1 LGFTRFIARRYLFAK
16 KSQQAINIISWISIT
31 GVTFCVAAMII
42 ILSAI
47 NGLEGLVERIY
58 GSFDADIK
66 ITLVEGK
73 TFDSKNFPL
82 DKLKNITEVEFAGEV
97 VEEICILK
105 KGDNWV
111 HAVLKGVDDGF
122 IKSSL
127 PDSLIVNGQANIGD
141 VNTPRVI
148 CGEGIAN
155 RLSLELTDALGNSSL
170 LKIYAPVR
178 SRKFTPTAKMFEEQ
192 SIFLSGIF
200 SVNPEYDYRYII
212 TRKETAQSL
221 MEYGTHISAVEIN
234 LHPDSDPTV
243 VKEKIKNIV
252 GNDFTVKTKVEQN
265 ALMYQVNQSE
275 KWFAFSMLVFVL
287 VLAAFNIMASL
298 TMLIIDK
305 KNDVMILKS
314 MGATS
319 ANIRNIF
326 FFEGFFINLFGG
338 FLGILIGVGVT
349 LLQSN
354 FHLVKMEGT
363 IIDYYPV
370 ELQVTDLGFVF
381 MALLIVGIIS
391 SWLPVRFLV
400 KRYAT
405 GVLKQ
410 D

>member
-1 LGFTRFIARRYLFAK
+1 MGFTRFIARRYLFAK

-47 NGLEGLVERIY
+47 NGLEGLVEKIY
-58 GSFDADIK
+58 SSFDADIRV
-66 ITLVEGK
+66 TSVEGK
-73 TFDSKNFPL
+73 TFDSRGFPL
-82 DKLKNITEVEFAGEV
+82 EELKKMDQVEFAGEV

-105 KGDNWV
+105 KEDNWV
-111 HAVLKGVDDGF
+111 HAVLKGVDEDF
-122 IKSSL
+122 ISTSM
-127 PDSLIVNGQANIGD
+127 PDSLIKEGKASIGTID
-141 VNTPRVI
+141 VPKVI
-148 CGEGIAN
+148 CGEGIAG
-155 RLSLELTDALGNSSL
+155 RLSLNLTDALGNPSL

-212 TRKETAQSL
+212 TRKETAQQL
-221 MEYGTHISAVEIN
+221 MEYGTHITAVEVN
-234 LHPDSDPTV
+234 LKSGADPDEWKQKV
-243 VKEKIKNIV
+243 EEIV
-252 GNDFTVKTKVEQN
+252 GDKFKVKTKAEQN
-265 ALMYQVNQSE
+265 ELMYQVNQSE

-287 VLAAFNIMASL
+287 ILAAFNIMASL

-305 KNDVMILKS
+305 KSDVMILKS

-319 ANIRNIF
+319 SDIRNIF

-338 FLGILIGVGVT
+338 FLGIAIGVGVT

-370 ELQVTDLGFVF
+370 ALQGSDLLSVLL
-381 MALLIVGIIS
+381 ALLAVGSIS
-391 SWLPVRFLV
+391 AWMPVRFLV

>member
-1 LGFTRFIARRYLFAK
+1 MGFTRFIARRYLFAK

-31 GVTFCVAAMII
+31 GITFCVAAMII

-58 GSFDADIK
+58 SSFDADIK
-66 ITLVEGK
+66 ITSLEGK
-73 TFDSKNFPL
+73 TFDSKVFPL
-82 DKLKNITEVEFAGEV
+82 EDLKKLNAISFASET

-105 KGDNWV
+105 NGDQWV
-111 HAVLKGVDDGF
+111 HAVMKGVDQDF
-122 IKSSL
+122 VKMSM
-127 PDSLIVNGQANIGD
+127 PDSLIVEGD
-141 VNTPRVI
+141 AIISDATLPMVI
-148 CGEGIAN
+148 VGGGISD
-155 RLSLELTDALGNSSL
+155 RLNMELTGALGNRTL

-178 SRKFTPTAKMFEEQ
+178 SRKFTPTAKMFEEAMVPVA
-192 SIFLSGIF
+192 GIF
-200 SVNPEYDYRYII
+200 SVNPEYDFRYII
-212 TRKETAQSL
+212 TKKEFAQEL
-221 MEYGTHISAVEIN
+221 MEYGSHITAVEAN
-234 LHPDSDPTV
+234 LKSGSDPETV
-243 VKEKIKNIV
+243 KAEIQELV
-252 GNDFTVKTKVEQN
+252 GNKFTVKTKAEQN

-275 KWFAFSMLVFVL
+275 KWFAFTMLLFVL

-305 KNDVMILKS
+305 KSDVMILKS

-319 ANIRNIF
+319 SNIRNIF

-370 ELQVTDLGFVF
+370 ALQIKDLVFVF
-381 MALLIVGIIS
+381 IALVVVGIIS